1 MIFTALSCTTSLLK
15 VNCVGLIYRQLDLK
29 LFVKYGV
36 CIFVQYYYAL
46 GQMLI
51 LKFWKKVA
59 IKNMSCSSEIY
70 IYIYSQHGKIYV
82 IVLPIFEKLYLN
94 F

>member
-51 LKFWKKVA
+51 LKFWKKVV
-59 IKNMSCSSEIY
+59 IKNMICSSEIY
-70 IYIYSQHGKIYV
+70 IYSQNGKIYV